1 MVRVTTIKLNT
12 ESSSLNL
19 LSYQT
24 FSCLVCVTGQSR
36 PLSPA
41 CFLAAL
47 LTCTEAEWGGEQRRG
62 ALYLQLLEDCLPYR
76 RLRSISIS
84 EFKRVLSST

>member
-1 MVRVTTIKLNT
+1 MVRVTTIKLNAK
-12 ESSSLNL
+12 SSSLNL

-24 FSCLVCVTGQSR
+24 FSCLVCVTGQSQ

-47 LTCTEAEWGGEQRRG
+47 LDLHQGWVGRG
-62 ALYLQLLEDCLPYR
+62 AKVRCPVPTAPR
-76 RLRSISIS
+76 RLLAIEAPEKYLHR
-84 EFKRVLSST
+84 EFKRVSSST